1 MGNLPDSGTYARVR
15 YDAGNDSRRGRSRTV
30 ANGTIR
36 VGLIGLGAIG
46 GSVVKRIG
54 NHPEIELVGALVRDP
69 SRRRPEGAPRVVGS
83 LEELLDLQPEIVVEI
98 AGHEALK
105 AHGPAVLRSGRDLLF
120 VAVGALADP
129 EFEREFRAAASESG
143 RQAKV
148 ISGAIGALDA
158 IAGSSIGDLQ
168 KVTHTT
174 RKPATTLLHA
184 TEAEGLTEPKEIFNG
199 PAREGAL
206 LFPESVNVAAAVSLA
221 GLGLDRTTLRILADP
236 AIERNRH
243 EVEAEGEFGRLRF
256 EIEGVPSADNPRT
269 GALVAMSVIQQILAR
284 RAGVVVG

>member
-1 MGNLPDSGTYARVR
+1 MR
-15 YDAGNDSRRGRSRTV
+15 YDAGKHGSEEGGVVV
-30 ANGTIR
+30 ANESIR

-46 GSVVKRIG
+46 GSVVQRAAQY
-54 NHPEIELVGALVRDP
+54 PEIELVGALVRDV
-69 SRRRPEGAPRVVGS
+69 SRPRPEGAPPVVGS
-83 LEELLDLQPEIVVEI
+83 LEELLTLEPDIVVEI
-98 AGHEALK
+98 AGHDALR

-129 EFEREFRAAASESG
+129 EFEREFRAAATESG

-158 IAGSSIGDLQ
+158 IAGSSIGELQ

-174 RKPATTLLHA
+174 RKPATTLLDA
-184 TEAEGLTEPKEIFNG
+184 GEAEGLTEPKEIFNG

-221 GLGLDRTTLRILADP
+221 GLGLDGTTLRILADP

-256 EIEGVPSADNPRT
+256 EIEGIPSPDNPKT
-269 GALVAMSVIQQILAR
+269 GSLVAMSVIQQILAR
-284 RAGVVVG
+284 RAGVVIG